1 MMMTQL
7 SNLNEIT
14 DADISGRNGGPII
27 SKVHENKGA
36 SELSGENWRR
46 KAAAMA
52 MLATDKTSCVII
64 VFMRLR
70 TYC

>member
-1 MMMTQL
+1 VEEMEAQL
-7 SNLNEIT
+7 FQKYT
-14 DADISGRNGGPII
+14 
-27 SKVHENKGA
+27 KNKGA

-64 VFMRLR
+64 VFMRLQ